1 MYRKSV
7 SLLVMLS
14 VMFLTCFCCIRGVD
28 IIRLYTEPA
37 EIIILELWDLE
48 EKADEREKEWMLQEQ
63 LTAIEE
69 ESRMGIVEA
78 TVSGQRVI
86 DVCVLEQQYVYN
98 LPEEELGTLLRIVE
112 AEAGT
117 EDEEGKL
124 LVANVVLNRMMDEQ
138 FPDTVSEVVFQNEK
152 GVAQFSPVSD
162 GAYYQVE
169 ISDETIHAV
178 ERALLGEDISQG
190 ALYFAARKYAD
201 RNKMRWFD
209 ENLTYL
215 FAHGGHEFF
224 K

>member
-37 EIIILELWDLE
+37 EIIILNLWDLE
-48 EKADEREKEWMLQEQ
+48 EKANQREKEWMPQEQ
-63 LTAIEE
+63 LTAKEE

-117 EDEEGKL
+117 EDEEASGGKCG
-124 LVANVVLNRMMDEQ
+124 AQQNDER
-138 FPDTVSEVVFQNEK
+138 TVSGYCVRS
-152 GVAQFSPVSD
+152 G
-162 GAYYQVE
+162 
-169 ISDETIHAV
+169 ISE
-178 ERALLGEDISQG
+178 
-190 ALYFAARKYAD
+190 
-201 RNKMRWFD
+201 
-209 ENLTYL
+209 
-215 FAHGGHEFF
+215 
-224 K
+224 